1 MMSDGRKLNILSEDK
16 IERILKRMSIQI
28 FENNLGVSK
37 IVLVG
42 INGKGYEMALRL
54 QKILKSVNDMSL
66 TCDLAELIID
76 KKNPTEGEISLSI
89 GLDQLNNQTVVLI
102 DDVMNTGR
110 TQAYG
115 IKFLLR
121 AAIKK
126 LETAILVD
134 RRHKLFPVSTNY
146 CGLALSTT
154 LEEHV
159 EVSFDSGKGVFVY

>member
-1 MMSDGRKLNILSEDK
+1 MSDEKKLNILSEDK

-42 INGKGYEMALRL
+42 INGQGYQMAIRL
-54 QKILKSVNDMSL
+54 QKIFESIDDMSL
-66 TCDLAELIID
+66 TCDLAELIIN
-76 KKNPTEGEISLSI
+76 KKNPAEGEISLSI
-89 GLDQLNNQTVVLI
+89 DLNQLNDQTVVLI

-134 RRHKLFPVSTNY
+134 RRHKLFPVSTSY

-159 EVSFDSGKGVFVY
+159 EVSFDSGRGAFVY

>member
-1 MMSDGRKLNILSEDK
+1 MSDEKKLNILSEDK
-16 IERILKRMSIQI
+16 IQRILKRMSIQI
-28 FENNLGVSK
+28 FENNLGISR

-42 INGKGYEMALRL
+42 INGQGYQMALRL
-54 QKILKSVNDMSL
+54 QKILESIDDMSL
-66 TCDLAELIID
+66 TCDLAELIIN
-76 KKNPTEGEISLSI
+76 KKNPIEGEISLSI
-89 GLDQLNNQTVVLI
+89 DLNQLNDQTVVLI

-159 EVSFDSGKGVFVY
+159 EVSFDSGRGAFVY

>member
-1 MMSDGRKLNILSEDK
+1 MSDEKKLNILSEDK

-42 INGKGYEMALRL
+42 INGQGYQMAIRL
-54 QKILKSVNDMSL
+54 QKIFESIDDMSL
-66 TCDLAELIID
+66 TCDLAELIIN
-76 KKNPTEGEISLSI
+76 KKNPIEGEISLSI
-89 GLDQLNNQTVVLI
+89 DLNQLNDQTVVLI

-134 RRHKLFPVSTNY
+134 RRHKLFPVSTSY

-159 EVSFDSGKGVFVY
+159 EVSFDSGRGAFVY

>member
-1 MMSDGRKLNILSEDK
+1 MSDEKKLNILSEDK
-16 IERILKRMSIQI
+16 IQRILKRMSIQI
-28 FENNLGVSK
+28 FENNLGISR

-42 INGKGYEMALRL
+42 INGQGYQMALRL
-54 QKILKSVNDMSL
+54 QKILESIGEMSL
-66 TCDLAELIID
+66 TCDLAELSID
-76 KKNPTEGEISLSI
+76 KKNPAEGEIGLSI
-89 GLDQLNNQTVVLI
+89 DLDQLNGQTVVLI
-102 DDVMNTGR
+102 DDVLNTGR

-134 RRHKLFPVSTNY
+134 RRHKLFPVSTSY

-159 EVSFDSGKGVFVY
+159 EVSFDSGKGAFVY

>member
-1 MMSDGRKLNILSEDK
+1 MSDEKKLNILSEDK
-16 IERILKRMSIQI
+16 IQRILKRMSIQI
-28 FENNLGVSK
+28 FENNSGVSK

-42 INGKGYEMALRL
+42 INGQGFRMALRL
-54 QKILKSVNDMSL
+54 QKIFESIDGMPL

-76 KKNPTEGEISLSI
+76 KKNPTGGKISLSI
-89 GLDQLNNQTVVLI
+89 DLDQLNDQTVVLI

-159 EVSFDSGKGVFVY
+159 EVSFDSGRGAFVY

>member
-1 MMSDGRKLNILSEDK
+1 MSDEKKLNILSEDK

-42 INGKGYEMALRL
+42 INGQGYQMAIRL
-54 QKILKSVNDMSL
+54 QKIFESIDDMSL
-66 TCDLAELIID
+66 TCDLAELIIN

-89 GLDQLNNQTVVLI
+89 DLNQLNDQTVVLI

-134 RRHKLFPVSTNY
+134 RRHKMFPVSTSY

-159 EVSFDSGKGVFVY
+159 EVSFDSGRGAFVY

>member
-1 MMSDGRKLNILSEDK
+1 MSDVEKLKILSEDK

-28 FENNLGVSK
+28 LENNLGISK

-42 INGKGYEMALRL
+42 INGQGYQMALRL
-54 QKILKSVNDMSL
+54 QKIFESVNDMSL
-66 TCDLAELIID
+66 TCDLAELKID
-76 KKNPTEGEISLSI
+76 KKNPIEGEIGLSI
-89 GLDQLNNQTVVLI
+89 DLDQLNGQIVVLI

-134 RRHKLFPVSTNY
+134 RRHKLFPVSTSY

-159 EVSFDSGKGVFVY
+159 EVSFETGKGAFVY

>member
-1 MMSDGRKLNILSEDK
+1 MSEGKKLNILSEDK
-16 IERILKRMSIQI
+16 IQRILKRMSIQI

-37 IVLVG
+37 VVLVG
-42 INGKGYEMALRL
+42 IMGQGYQMALRL
-54 QKILKSVNDMSL
+54 QKIFQSMYGTSL

-76 KKNPTEGEISLSI
+76 KNNPIDGEISLSI
-89 GLDQLNNQTVVLI
+89 DLDQLNDQTVVLI

-134 RRHKLFPVSTNY
+134 RRHKLFPVSTSY

-159 EVSFDSGKGVFVY
+159 EVSFETDKGAFLY